1 MQRLLFTLAVVF
13 FGILAGTIH
22 AGSASPPLTTCD
34 FARAYY
40 IQDGGIVV
48 KPYKHG
54 FYYRHGVATPEGI
67 IFRPGDTFVVY
78 DSDRHVERV
87 YWLLRVNLF
96 NNRAYFHEQVYRYRV
111 VTNSQGRTHRAR
123 RGLLVSKDFSLA
135 HFRGLVAFDHSV
147 YNIEMRPGSVLW
159 QRNQFPSYGS
169 MTGFRFQ

>member
-1 MQRLLFTLAVVF
+1 MQRLLFTLSVVLVIAV
-13 FGILAGTIH
+13 AGASH
-22 AGSASPPLTTCD
+22 AGSSAPPLTTCD
-34 FARAYY
+34 FAKAYY
-40 IQDGGIVV
+40 IQDGGLVV

-54 FYYRHGVATPEGI
+54 FYYRHGVPTPEGI

-78 DSDRHVERV
+78 DSTRHVERV

-96 NNRAYFHEQVYRYRV
+96 NNRAYLHEQIYRYKLA
-111 VTNSQGRTHRAR
+111 TDSHGRTYHAR

-147 YNIEMRPGSVLW
+147 YNIEMRPGSLLW